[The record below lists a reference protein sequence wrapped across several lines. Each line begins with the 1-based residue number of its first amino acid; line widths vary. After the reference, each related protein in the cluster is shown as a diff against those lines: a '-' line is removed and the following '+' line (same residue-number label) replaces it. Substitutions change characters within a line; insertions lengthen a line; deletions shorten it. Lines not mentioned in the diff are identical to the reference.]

1 MLSTLEKVMFLKE
14 VPFFQGMTVDQLK
27 VLATVCE
34 EELFPAD
41 THIFHQSDPGGTLY
55 VIVNGR
61 VGIEQEKRTGVFVRL
76 ATIGAYSY
84 FGEMNLFD
92 NSPRSVAAI
101 ALQHTLTLRL
111 RREPLIALARQH
123 PDLSLELI
131 NILSQRLREANDRVA
146 DLTRTWPR
154 ELRKLYDQFE

>member
-1 MLSTLEKVMFLKE
+1 
-14 VPFFQGMTVDQLK
+14 
-27 VLATVCE
+27 
-34 EELFPAD
+34 
-41 THIFHQSDPGGTLY
+41 
-55 VIVNGR
+55 
-61 VGIEQEKRTGVFVRL
+61 
-76 ATIGAYSY
+76 
-84 FGEMNLFD
+84 MNLFD